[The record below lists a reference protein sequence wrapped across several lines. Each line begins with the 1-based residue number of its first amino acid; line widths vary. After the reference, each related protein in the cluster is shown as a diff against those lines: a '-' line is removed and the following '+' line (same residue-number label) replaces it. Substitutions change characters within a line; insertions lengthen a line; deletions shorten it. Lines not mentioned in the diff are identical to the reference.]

1 MGYQYDTLIY
11 NVRIASMQDNKLPY
25 GELPPHAIAIKDGN
39 IAAFLPCDDSLDDV
53 FEQAKSVIDATTL
66 LPQNEDSTP
75 KHPWLLPGFIDCH
88 THLVYGGNRAEE
100 FEMRLQGASY
110 VDLSLI
116 HI

>member
-25 GELPPHAIAIKDGN
+25 GELPPHAIAIKDGK
-39 IAAFLPCDDSLDDV
+39 IAALLPCDDSLDEV

-66 LPQNEDSTP
+66 IPQNEGSTP

-100 FEMRLQGASY
+100 FEMRLQGAS
-110 VDLSLI
+110 
-116 HI
+116 